1 MHSAA
6 ATLLQRPLQHAA
18 LSEVVDGDLQKEGCK
33 SCRQCSLVKYTL
45 QGLYALK
52 TMSTIR
58 AAAAPLARIA
68 QAAFSGASA
77 CANNLASRVRSMAEH
92 KMSEMPDKVIVLSTP
107 PLSPHHHC
115 GSSWQDLVSPSDS
128 PSLHSSEDTM
138 DREADLQRR
147 LHAAL
152 QRAEHAEQRSQQLA
166 TEVQGLQSQVTAA
179 VDRAQKA
186 ELRADGLQTQLHDAG
201 QGRKAAEAEV
211 SRLQAQVDS
220 VMQRA
225 LTAEGRADRLQFDQ
239 LCPLTSVPTKI
250 DLPVVVGFRES
261 QPASCDALSKVI
273 ASSEICS
280 ESSPTSVLPP
290 TTEAFGPA
298 GHAAPQQDAPQAR
311 TSQDSVEPD
320 KVRNAAG
327 SFASTWLHQFSMP
340 LCTSVQHT
348 VVYRLCPAYVRA
360 DSS

>member
-1 MHSAA
+1 
-6 ATLLQRPLQHAA
+6 
-18 LSEVVDGDLQKEGCK
+18 
-33 SCRQCSLVKYTL
+33 
-45 QGLYALK
+45 
-52 TMSTIR
+52 MSTIR
-58 AAAAPLARIA
+58 AAAAPFARHA

-77 CANNLASRVRSMAEH
+77 YTSNFASRVRSVAEH
-92 KMSEMPDKVIVLSTP
+92 KVSEVPDSVAIASTP
-107 PLSPHHHC
+107 PLSPHHHH
-115 GSSWQDLVSPSDS
+115 GSSWQVLVSPSDS
-128 PSLHSSEDTM
+128 PSSHSSEDTV

-166 TEVQGLQSQVTAA
+166 TEVQGLQSQLAAA
-179 VDRAQKA
+179 VDRAVTA
-186 ELRADGLQTQLHDAG
+186 EVRADSLQTQLHDAG
-201 QGRKAAEAEV
+201 QCREAAEAEV

-225 LTAEGRADRLQFDQ
+225 LTAEGRADRLLSDQ
-239 LCPLTSVPTKI
+239 LCPLTSMPNKV
-250 DLPVVVGFRES
+250 DLPVVVGVGES
-261 QPASCDALSKVI
+261 QLASCDALSKVM

-311 TSQDSVEPD
+311 TSQDSVEPN

-327 SFASTWLHQFSMP
+327 SFA
-340 LCTSVQHT
+340 
-348 VVYRLCPAYVRA
+348 
-360 DSS
+360 